1 MSDATE
7 TGTPETS
14 TLYKVRRPKGWLDP
28 MTVGELWESLF
39 AVKSVPRPDDT
50 HTPEV
55 ECYCLNEECVVREV
69 FVRMKRF
76 GEPEPQPP
84 QYRCPICGGEMEK
97 HGYREYITLSPVE
110 DREPANGPPPTNVK
124 T

>member
-1 MSDATE
+1 MPGAPAPQCTQRQSPIE
-7 TGTPETS
+7 
-14 TLYKVRRPKGWLDP
+14 
-28 MTVGELWESLF
+28 ELE
-39 AVKSVPRPDDT
+39 
-50 HTPEV
+50 
-55 ECYCLNEECVVREV
+55 
-69 FVRMKRF
+69 
-76 GEPEPQPP
+76 EPQPP